1 MTQLHEVDV
10 PTLLLQEF
18 GPVIGAERQARLES
32 VAAASRARLDG
43 TVVWNVNSTA
53 AGGGVA
59 EMLHVLV
66 GYLRGAG
73 VDARW
78 VVIEGDAEFFSITK
92 RLHNR
97 IHGFAGDTEPLSPSA
112 ARHYADVTRANA
124 ESLCGQVRPGDVV
137 LLHDPQ
143 TLGMAPQLSDRGARV
158 VWRSHIGTDTVNAW
172 TDEAWAILRP
182 YLPACDAFVFSR
194 RAYVPPWVEGD
205 TVAVIPPSID
215 PFSAKNEVLDDAA
228 LPLFLAQIGMTSAPP
243 HRKAVFTRRDGTR
256 GEVVRSG
263 SIVAEGDAPDAM
275 GNLVV
280 QVSRWDALKDMQG
293 VMAGFASQVVGRLD
307 AHLALVGPS
316 TEGVADDPEEVEIF
330 ERCVAHW
337 HALPTEARRR
347 VRLVSLPMDDLEENA
362 AMVNA
367 IQRSATVVVQ
377 KSLAE
382 GFGLTVAEGMWKGK
396 PLVASR
402 VGGITDQVAPGTGVL
417 LDDPRDLV
425 AFGDSLAALL
435 ERPDEMARLGAGARR
450 HVTEHFIGDRHLLQW
465 AALIDRLLD
474 A

>member
-1 MTQLHEVDV
+1 M
-10 PTLLLQEF
+10 
-18 GPVIGAERQARLES
+18 
-32 VAAASRARLDG
+32 
-43 TVVWNVNSTA
+43 
-53 AGGGVA
+53 
-59 EMLHVLV
+59 
-66 GYLRGAG
+66 
-73 VDARW
+73 
-78 VVIEGDAEFFSITK
+78 
-92 RLHNR
+92 
-97 IHGFAGDTEPLSPSA
+97 
-112 ARHYADVTRANA
+112 
-124 ESLCGQVRPGDVV
+124 
-137 LLHDPQ
+137 
-143 TLGMAPQLSDRGARV
+143 
-158 VWRSHIGTDTVNAW
+158 
-172 TDEAWAILRP
+172 
-182 YLPACDAFVFSR
+182 
-194 RAYVPPWVEGD
+194 EGD

-263 SIVAEGDAPDAM
+263 FIVAQGDAPDAM

-293 VMAGFASQVVGRLD
+293 VMAGFASQVVGRLMRTWRWSD
-307 AHLALVGPS
+307 RPPRVWPTTPRRWRSSSAAWPTGTRCHLGAPL
-316 TEGVADDPEEVEIF
+316 A
-330 ERCVAHW
+330 
-337 HALPTEARRR
+337 